1 MSEVEE
7 MKDEP
12 ELEDLTEQTH
22 TKKQIVAEA
31 QKLCSF
37 VLGMGKLK
45 AEEVIHCNTTFFGLG
60 SGRGWPCYIM
70 SYLLNIPSFGVEN
83 SPIYSMQSLMG
94 RCALDEMAV
103 DENKTSTHF
112 KQIHCHFEHFDIMSL
127 KTLCEFN
134 FIFMASLG

>member
-45 AEEVIHCNTTFFGLG
+45 AEEVIETQKLNHDNPVHLLGLTGTFISDIIIKEITRMSDDIEKLNKQAIKLSDDNKRLAHVNNRNYRKKNGGDG
-60 SGRGWPCYIM
+60 SELGRGY
-70 SYLLNIPSFGVEN
+70 
-83 SPIYSMQSLMG
+83 
-94 RCALDEMAV
+94 
-103 DENKTSTHF
+103 T
-112 KQIHCHFEHFDIMSL
+112 
-127 KTLCEFN
+127 
-134 FIFMASLG
+134 

>member
-45 AEEVIHCNTTFFGLG
+45 AEEVIETQKLNHDNPVHLLGLTGTFI
-60 SGRGWPCYIM
+60 SDIIIKEISRM
-70 SYLLNIPSFGVEN
+70 SDDIEKLN
-83 SPIYSMQSLMG
+83 
-94 RCALDEMAV
+94 
-103 DENKTSTHF
+103 
-112 KQIHCHFEHFDIMSL
+112 KQAI
-127 KTLCEFN
+127 
-134 FIFMASLG
+134 SLGKENEDLTKQLAEATA

>member
-45 AEEVIHCNTTFFGLG
+45 AEEVIETQKLNHDNPVHLLGLTGTFISDIIIKEITRLNDDIEKLNKQAIKLSDDNKRLAHVNNRNYRKKNGGDG
-60 SGRGWPCYIM
+60 SELRQ
-70 SYLLNIPSFGVEN
+70 IPVG
-83 SPIYSMQSLMG
+83 G
-94 RCALDEMAV
+94 GD
-103 DENKTSTHF
+103 
-112 KQIHCHFEHFDIMSL
+112 
-127 KTLCEFN
+127 
-134 FIFMASLG
+134 